1 MIVENISLEQKTLF
15 SLLAHNLFSV
25 PLELDSNVD
34 WKGVAKE
41 AKVQSVFGVAFSNY
55 KELPLEQELESKV
68 KAVLMKGTLANVAC
82 IKNHTYLH
90 ELMTENNIPYCA
102 VKGAVS
108 ASFYPEML
116 GRTMGDVDFYV
127 HQSDLEKAL
136 RIFEKEGFAR
146 DKSNHPSHIALRNGN
161 QHFEMHFN
169 PVAYRE
175 GWVGDMLKEYW
186 SNIREKAVI
195 YESRLATFYGPS
207 LFHHGLILLTHLQH
221 HLFREG
227 VGLRH
232 FCDWALFAAS
242 LSNEEFLTIFE
253 QPLKKIGLFRLAQ
266 LLSLGA
272 VKYIGMPYQEWM
284 GDDYETAEE
293 LLGDILY
300 GGNFGRK
307 DRRRAYEGMLI
318 KDRATGNEKKG
329 RLSRLIASLNEM
341 VGYRWKIAKKIPLL
355 YPVGWVYFT
364 IRYLIRV
371 IAGKRKMNLIDNYL
385 KSEKRNQKY
394 EKIKAFEPEE

>member
-1 MIVENISLEQKTLF
+1 M
-15 SLLAHNLFSV
+15 
-25 PLELDSNVD
+25 
-34 WKGVAKE
+34 
-41 AKVQSVFGVAFSNY
+41 
-55 KELPLEQELESKV
+55 
-68 KAVLMKGTLANVAC
+68 
-82 IKNHTYLH
+82 
-90 ELMTENNIPYCA
+90 
-102 VKGAVS
+102 
-108 ASFYPEML
+108 
-116 GRTMGDVDFYV
+116 
-127 HQSDLEKAL
+127 
-136 RIFEKEGFAR
+136 
-146 DKSNHPSHIALRNGN
+146 
-161 QHFEMHFN
+161 
-169 PVAYRE
+169 
-175 GWVGDMLKEYW
+175 
-186 SNIREKAVI
+186 
-195 YESRLATFYGPS
+195 
-207 LFHHGLILLTHLQH
+207 LTHLQH

-284 GDDYETAEE
+284 GDNYETAEE
-293 LLGDILY
+293 LLEDILY

-318 KDRATGNEKKG
+318 KDRATGTEEKG

-364 IRYLIRV
+364 IRYFIRV
-371 IAGKRKMNLIDNYL
+371 VTGKRKMNLIDNYL